1 MNKIRAL
8 KIYESEN
15 RRIQVSELMTVMRE
29 KNISQARL
37 VQQMGW
43 SWGYFSGLKRQQFA
57 EIHKKDIENLL
68 LFLES
73 L

>member
-1 MNKIRAL
+1 
-8 KIYESEN
+8 
-15 RRIQVSELMTVMRE
+15 MTVMRE